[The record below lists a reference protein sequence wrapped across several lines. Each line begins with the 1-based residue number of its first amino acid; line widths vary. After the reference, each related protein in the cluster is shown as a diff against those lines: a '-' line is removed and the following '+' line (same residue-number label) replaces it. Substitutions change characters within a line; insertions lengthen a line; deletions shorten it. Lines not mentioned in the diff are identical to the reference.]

1 MMEVDKTL
9 KVSDHDVWTNDFM
22 RGDKT
27 YLGREPWRRA
37 VERWCQQ
44 HDSQCETERQERP
57 HRAASALW
65 RALFLLLVHKKLTE
79 ETPIC
84 EFPKI
89 AFLER
94 SSLFLGLHI

>member
-1 MMEVDKTL
+1 MEVDKTL
-9 KVSDHDVWTNDFM
+9 KVSDHDVWTNDCM

-57 HRAASALW
+57 HRGATSTAT
-65 RALFLLLVHKKLTE
+65 RFLPNILGRNSESTA
-79 ETPIC
+79 
-84 EFPKI
+84 PKMTI
-89 AFLER
+89 R
-94 SSLFLGLHI
+94 R

>member
-1 MMEVDKTL
+1 MEVDKTL
-9 KVSDHDVWTNDFM
+9 KVSDHDVWTNDCM

-57 HRAASALW
+57 HRGATYW
-65 RALFLLLVHKKLTE
+65 RTARTSRYLDGKSE
-79 ETPIC
+79 ETT
-84 EFPKI
+84 PKMTI
-89 AFLER
+89 GR
-94 SSLFLGLHI
+94 

>member
-1 MMEVDKTL
+1 MEVDKTL
-9 KVSDHDVWTNDFM
+9 NVSDHDVWTNDCM

-65 RALFLLLVHKKLTE
+65 RAWGLLKSAEKTPFLDGLSRRFT
-79 ETPIC
+79 
-84 EFPKI
+84 KI
-89 AFLER
+89 LNIPTRAAY
-94 SSLFLGLHI
+94 S